1 MPPENSSRWEV
12 ESPRVPADVVEI
24 AVAEGVV
31 SDGEVVADALDRRRH
46 VHVSVLP
53 LSPRASLCVSG
64 GVVRLNE
71 LDDGTYKTKH
81 AEAN

>member
-24 AVAEGVV
+24 EVAEGVV
-31 SDGEVVADALDRRRH
+31 ADGEVVADALDRSRH

-53 LSPRASLCVSG
+53 LSPRASLRVSG
-64 GVVRLNE
+64 GSFV
-71 LDDGTYKTKH
+71 
-81 AEAN
+81 

>member
-24 AVAEGVV
+24 EVAEGVV
-31 SDGEVVADALDRRRH
+31 ADGEVVADALDRSRH

-53 LSPRASLCVSG
+53 LSPRASLRVSVG
-64 GVVRLNE
+64 SFV
-71 LDDGTYKTKH
+71 
-81 AEAN
+81 